1 MANPLCR
8 VAPAAQIPWGSGIM
22 QIKRLWLTRT
32 GFFGKHRCPPPGLDR
47 EFRLFRFGGGI
58 GSLLRTN
65 LPPANHVKSTTTKHC
80 LRDTEDHMTVSV
92 ITSMRN
98 LLLGDPLANSQK
110 RNWTPMRRGPPPIA
124 LGQNPAVRKV
134 FVVHRVSSRLS
145 SRLSSQ
151 SWCCEAP
158 ALSKDRHPENPS
170 RTGTPTGAESRSCL
184 RLHACWPGCY
194 AQDLSW
200 LGSSANSFV
209 PQGAKTCSSWQF
221 GPKNPGK
228 RRKRLLRNVMEV
240 GLRKL

>member
-1 MANPLCR
+1 MGLRPGHILVTSQRPSETIAHAHRLISNRGSQNGDGLFFDQPDRGSGGYFLANPLCR

-22 QIKRLWLTRT
+22 QIKKAA

-65 LPPANHVKSTTTKHC
+65 LPPANHMKSTTTKHC

-110 RNWTPMRRGPPPIA
+110 RNWTPMRRGRPPIA

-145 SRLSSQ
+145 Q
-151 SWCCEAP
+151 S
-158 ALSKDRHPENPS
+158 
-170 RTGTPTGAESRSCL
+170 
-184 RLHACWPGCY
+184 
-194 AQDLSW
+194 
-200 LGSSANSFV
+200 
-209 PQGAKTCSSWQF
+209 
-221 GPKNPGK
+221 
-228 RRKRLLRNVMEV
+228 
-240 GLRKL
+240 